1 MAYRG
6 EMHEGNKL
14 TGIISSARL
23 LGGQVQGIRGYKGEA
38 GHSPVLTSEK
48 YGTTTVIYSDGDELA
63 QIEDGATIDVKIR
76 NKIRAADTT
85 AYNSVVNNGIALI
98 NSALLGNVGC
108 VVEATDEDAS
118 VAMKHRLFKTSYS
131 SGVRLTDGG
140 IVLVKFMADVYGDA
154 TINLHIQD
162 AAYTGDIPIYENGA
176 AIAIGSI
183 IANDIVLLMYDDANT
198 RFNIIGKSYKTYTST
213 SNGLVPPSGVPSS
226 DEMKILTHRGWQTIV
241 TYNYSTLDA
250 FLEAKAFTTS
260 PTFTGTPK
268 APTAASG
275 TDTTQIATTAFVQD
289 AISGIGGG
297 DVTDVTINDTSIV
310 DQDGVADIPIMT
322 GATAS
327 AAAAPGL
334 TPSSDPGDQYAVL
347 TGQGVWLL
355 MDIASSVTSS
365 GAKIALTVGDE
376 EYNTNI
382 PFVSTTSG
390 GIMSSSDKTKLNSIS
405 MTNGVIDASC
415 LPVWN
420 GGVV

>member
-1 MAYRG
+1 MALIGSTTNQR
-6 EMHEGNKL
+6 KL
-14 TGIISSARL
+14 QGIIKSCKGALSGDISSDQF
-23 LGGQVQGIRGYKGEA
+23 LGGQVQGIRGFKGEA

-85 AYNSVVNNGIALI
+85 DYNSVVNNGIALI

-162 AAYTGDIPIYENGA
+162 AAYTGNIPIYENGA

-183 IANDIVLLMYDDANT
+183 MAGDIVLLMYDDANT
-198 RFNIIGKSYKTYTST
+198 QFNIIGKSYTTYTST
-213 SNGLVPPSGVPSS
+213 SNGLVPPSGVPAS

-241 TYNYSTLDA
+241 TYSYSTLDA
-250 FLEAKAFTTS
+250 FLEAKAFTAS

-289 AISGIGGG
+289 AISGVGGAVD
-297 DVTDVTINDTSIV
+297 DVQIDGTSVVASGIATIPKADANQFGLVKIEQTNGEPPVYYLKMTSSNG
-310 DQDGVADIPIMT
+310 QYQIPLMLNGQIKPLLMPET
-322 GATAS
+322 TTTTRGAMS
-327 AAAAPGL
+327 AA
-334 TPSSDPGDQYAVL
+334 
-347 TGQGVWLL
+347 
-355 MDIASSVTSS
+355 
-365 GAKIALTVGDE
+365 
-376 EYNTNI
+376 
-382 PFVSTTSG
+382 
-390 GIMSSSDKTKLNSIS
+390 DKTKLDSITL
-405 MTNGVIDASC
+405 TNGVIDASC